1 MLESSNDEAQ
11 KGNVRLLVARIPKAI
26 LKKIKFMSYVERTN
40 RNDLVVGHFENTKL
54 E

>member
-11 KGNVRLLVARIPKAI
+11 KGNVRLLVARISKTI

-40 RNDLVVGHFENTKL
+40 RKDLVVGHFENIKL
-54 E
+54 